1 MKTRQR
7 SVRIYEVITE
17 NYDKFVKFVT
27 SRESILKKYLV
38 VVRTDNEDIKN
49 FLKDKNNE
57 FEYRIVNPSFEA
69 SNEEID
75 EIVEETETE
84 KKSQNAENEIKE
96 CKNSTKTEI
105 FDRII
110 RSGEEINSEN
120 KLIFLKRINAGAKII
135 STNSIEIFDNID
147 GLVICSG
154 EYMILKN
161 SGKGTIVFDNEEIK
175 VDKLSFITK
184 EGIKEL

>member
-7 SVRIYEVITE
+7 SVRIYEIITE
-17 NYDKFVKFVT
+17 NYDKFVKFFI
-27 SRESILKKYLV
+27 SRESILKKYFL
-38 VVRTDNEDIKN
+38 VVRTNNEDIKN
-49 FLKDKNNE
+49 FLKDKNSE
-57 FEYRIVNPSFEA
+57 FEYRVVRPEFEA

-75 EIVEETETE
+75 EIDVEKQPQTKENE
-84 KKSQNAENEIKE
+84 KKACEN
-96 CKNSTKTEI
+96 NTKTEI

-110 RSGEEINSEN
+110 RSGEEINSTN

-135 STNSIEIFDNID
+135 STDSIEIFDNVE
-147 GLVICSG
+147 GLVKCSG
-154 EYMILKN
+154 KYMIVKN
-161 SGKGTIVFDNEEIK
+161 SEKGTIIFNSEEIK